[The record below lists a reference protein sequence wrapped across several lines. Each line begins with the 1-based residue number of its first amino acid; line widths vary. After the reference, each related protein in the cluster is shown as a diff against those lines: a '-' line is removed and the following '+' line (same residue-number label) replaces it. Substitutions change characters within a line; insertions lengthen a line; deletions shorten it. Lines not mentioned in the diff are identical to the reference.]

1 MPAQVLKVSARVRAL
16 IRQLHPNLKRKVRS
30 ALTDILEDPACGKP
44 LKKELEGYRSLR
56 IGWYRIIY
64 RPIGGGTEIVAI
76 GPRRSIYEE
85 TAYQILRGRARD

>member
-44 LKKELEGYRSLR
+44 LKKELKGYRSLQ
-56 IGWYRIIY
+56 IGWHRIIY
-64 RPIGGGTEIVAI
+64 RPIRGVTEIVAT